1 MIQKSDPRNQAGN
14 EGRQGETT
22 RQVTTTIGMG
32 QAKSPAPAKALVSLI
47 TSEKPSKLAKQFNLG
62 TNGGLKRKS
71 AGSLVRGEYQRIEA
85 GTPNA

>member
-32 QAKSPAPAKALVSLI
+32 QAKNPAPAKALVSLI
-47 TSEKPSKLAKQFNLG
+47 TSEKPSKLAKQLTWN
-62 TNGGLKRKS
+62 KWR
-71 AGSLVRGEYQRIEA
+71 A
-85 GTPNA
+85 